1 MDVLRRWRQW
11 IRPTCFTFYFIC
23 LMIAVPLCILELN
36 RKGAPDH
43 VQAWFIGGIF
53 VMMAVP
59 ISFWGILQH
68 LIYYTQPELQRHI
81 IRYLL
86 QKKRKM
92 LTVSGVLF
100 TIFFNFIFIF
110 FFLFWMR
117 LNSWITMWGM
127 VKVYLFSS
135 LACINCMLV
144 Q

>member
-1 MDVLRRWRQW
+1 
-11 IRPTCFTFYFIC
+11 
-23 LMIAVPLCILELN
+23 MIAVPLCILELN

-59 ISFWGILQH
+59 ISLWGILQH

-92 LTVSGVLF
+92 LTVSGVF
-100 TIFFNFIFIF
+100 TFFCVHFFSSF
-110 FFLFWMR
+110 FSFSFFLFWMR
-117 LNSWITMWGM
+117 LNS
-127 VKVYLFSS
+127 
-135 LACINCMLV
+135 
-144 Q
+144 